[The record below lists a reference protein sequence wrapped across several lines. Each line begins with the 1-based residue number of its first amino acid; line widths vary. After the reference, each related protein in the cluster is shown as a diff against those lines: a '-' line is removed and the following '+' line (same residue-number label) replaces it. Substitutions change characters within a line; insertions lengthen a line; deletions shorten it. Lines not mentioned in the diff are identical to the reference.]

1 MEENKKIEGLGD
13 GFSLD
18 KFLKARELAKFVTQ
32 KAASMVEVGMN
43 EIEGISIIE
52 RLLQNYGCEKKWHP
66 TKLRIGSNTIKSF
79 KEKSEDGIVLGQ
91 NDIFFIDIGPVF
103 DGHEADYGESFT
115 IGSSKDLDNIKNAA
129 RETFSETKVAFQDG
143 LSGKELYKFAENITK
158 KKGYILNL
166 NMKGHR
172 LGDFPHALFYRG
184 KLGDID
190 FIPQRNLWILEI
202 LIRHP
207 EKAIGSFFEDL
218 I

>member
-1 MEENKKIEGLGD
+1 MEENKKIESLGEK
-13 GFSLD
+13 FSLD
-18 KFLKARELAKFVTQ
+18 KFLRARELTKAVVHE
-32 KAASMVEVGMN
+32 AASMIQVGMN
-43 EIEGISIIE
+43 ESDGTSIIE
-52 RLLQNYGCEKKWHP
+52 RILKDHGCEKKWHP
-66 TKLRIGSNTIKSF
+66 TKFRIGSNTLKSF
-79 KEKSEDGIVLGQ
+79 KEKSDKEITLGES
-91 NDIFFIDIGPVF
+91 DIFFIDIGPVF
-103 DGHEADYGESFT
+103 DGHEADYGETFV
-115 IGSSKDLDNIKNAA
+115 IGSSEELIDLKNVVEEVFT
-129 RETFSETKVAFQDG
+129 ETRIAFQGG

-172 LGDFPHALFYRG
+172 LGDFPHALFYKG

-190 FIPQRNLWILEI
+190 FIPQENLWILEI